1 MTNPRENP
9 RGLLLIAAFKLLKGF
24 SLLAVGIAVH
34 LLEKRDLVVEA
45 QRWADLFRIDP
56 RNHYLNTLLEK
67 MTNVDRNKLRE
78 LSIGTFVYSSLFLTE
93 GIGLALRKRWAEFL
107 TIISTAGLI
116 PFEIYVLYNHPTV
129 TRALLLFVNIAV
141 VAYLIYEVGRLGG
154 TKKAQSP

>member
-34 LLEKRDLVVEA
+34 LLEKRDLVAEA

-56 RNHYLNTLLEK
+56 HNHYLNTLIAK

-78 LSIGTFVYSSLFLTE
+78 LSYWHVCLFFAVSYGRNWLGAAQTVG
-93 GIGLALRKRWAEFL
+93 GISDHHFHGWAD
-107 TIISTAGLI
+107 S
-116 PFEIYVLYNHPTV
+116 V
-129 TRALLLFVNIAV
+129 
-141 VAYLIYEVGRLGG
+141 
-154 TKKAQSP
+154 